1 MNCSH
6 YPQMNASNWI
16 FTLLSVCYVWTLPL
30 LAAFGFSEPGS
41 TSISGFIANA
51 HATGA
56 MAVISFVPIN
66 LIIEYQEFKINNHEK
81 ATRTTLWMFLLSYGA
96 FLICT
101 VNFAPTVHS
110 IVVACFGVC
119 FILHNVYVIRYIE
132 PSAVATSLLVVG
144 SGAFVSLLFVK
155 NMWFWAMECVGFT
168 CMVLFTPVELFQYK
182 KSVRAPYI
190 QEKSQVTLV

>member
-1 MNCSH
+1 MD
-6 YPQMNASNWI
+6 PLQMTASNWI
-16 FTLLSVCYVWTLPL
+16 FTLMSVCYVWALPL
-30 LAAFGFSEPGS
+30 LAMLGFSEPGS

-66 LIIEYQEFKINNHEK
+66 LIIEYQEFKIRSHEK

-96 FLICT
+96 FLICS
-101 VNFAPTVHS
+101 VNFAPTIHS

-119 FILHNVYVIRYIE
+119 FILHNVYIIRYIE
-132 PSAVATSLLVVG
+132 PSAVATSILLVG

-155 NMWFWAMECVGFT
+155 GMWFWAMECVGFT
-168 CMVLFTPVELFQYK
+168 CMVLFTPLELVQWK
-182 KSVRAPYI
+182 QPPLI
-190 QEKSQVTLV
+190 QGTLEKSQVTLV